1 MAEVT
6 KGRATKYAVVTG
18 ANKGIGFEICR
29 QLASHG
35 VMVIL
40 TARNEK
46 RGLEAVEKLKGF
58 GLDENVVFKQ
68 HDVVDPSSIASLAEF
83 MKTQFGRLDILVN
96 NAGIAGVNADADAL
110 KAKQESS
117 GTGGSQVNWNDIL
130 TQSYELAKEC
140 LETNYYGVK
149 RLTKT
154 FIPLLQ
160 LSKSPRIVNV
170 SSSMGKLKNLKH
182 EWAKGIL
189 SDSENLT
196 EEKIE
201 EVIGQYLKDFKEDSV
216 QAKGWPS
223 FMSAY
228 ILSKAAM
235 NAYSRVMAKKHP
247 SVQINCVC
255 PGFVKTDIN
264 FNRGIL
270 SIEEGAESPV
280 RLALQPDDSPSGLF
294 FDRKEVSSFE

>member
-1 MAEVT
+1 MAES
-6 KGRATKYAVVTG
+6 RATGYAVVTG

-35 VMVIL
+35 VLVIL
-40 TARNEK
+40 GARDEK
-46 RGLEAVEKLKGF
+46 RGIEALEKLKGF
-58 GLDENVVFKQ
+58 GLAENVVFHQ
-68 HDVVDPSSIASLAEF
+68 LDVVDNSSIASLAEF
-83 MKTQFGRLDILVN
+83 IKTKFGRLDILVN
-96 NAGIAGVNADADAL
+96 NAGIAGVNADVDAL
-110 KAKQESS
+110 RAKQESS
-117 GTGGSQVNWNDIL
+117 GTGGSQINWNDIL
-130 TQSYELAKEC
+130 TQSCDLAKEC

-149 RLTKT
+149 RMTEA

-182 EWAKGIL
+182 EWAKGVL
-189 SDSENLT
+189 NDSENLR

-201 EVIGQYLKDFKEDSV
+201 EVINQYLKDFKEDSL

-223 FMSAY
+223 LMSAY

-247 SVQINCVC
+247 SIQINCVC

-264 FNRGIL
+264 FNSGIL

-280 RLALQPDDSPSGLF
+280 RLALQPDDGPSGLF